1 MGPLVPLLRDRDIGV
16 TSRWWTPADARP
28 SRTPSVRRAAADALD
43 ALGWT
48 PQTEPDAIAYWI
60 ATEQWEKCSG
70 DVAVGPLIDVLG
82 RANERVCIGAAGAL
96 GRIADP
102 RAIEPLITVSHED
115 CDDPKFTA
123 AAEAL
128 VAMYH
133 SGKLDDEARALVLAE
148 RDRIMVPVV
157 WVDDDDFDDSR
168 PSDQQPSSG
177 RGGLE
182 LWGTGVDFPL

>member
-1 MGPLVPLLRDRDIGV
+1 MVGSETPGQWGPSYLSSVTGTLGV

-133 SGKLDDEARALVLAE
+133 SGKLDDEARALVWLN
-148 RDRIMVPVV
+148 VTG
-157 WVDDDDFDDSR
+157 SCTHGL
-168 PSDQQPSSG
+168 G
-177 RGGLE
+177 RRRR
-182 LWGTGVDFPL
+182 F